1 MSNFKKTIIRDK
13 KHLRFVASLPCA
25 SCSLEGHS
33 QAAHIGRS
41 GLSLKEGDNLTLPM
55 CCQRIGV
62 NGCHS
67 DSEKREKVYFER
79 YGGVEKA
86 KELANFIYENRY
98 NYDLCVSAI
107 KKFRVGCFY
116 VDLVS

>member
-1 MSNFKKTIIRDK
+1 MNFKVPVIRDEK
-13 KHLRFVASLPCA
+13 FRRFVASLPCVIT
-25 SCSLEGHS
+25 GIVGQS
-33 QAAHIGRS
+33 QCAHIRS
-41 GLSLKEGDNLTLPM
+41 RCYSAGKKPCDSLCLPLSWKEHDR
-55 CCQRIGV
+55 QHRIG
-62 NGCHS
+62 
-67 DSEKREKVYFER
+67 EKEFYAP